1 MEVNVKTRYLGVMEI
16 NSIEIKKMRKKQLYV
31 TNAILLTVLIINF
44 IIIYFN
50 IISFSIFYLILG
62 FILLIQATV
71 SLRKGYSTKSF
82 IPIIERVAIYE
93 KEKMGK
99 EWQKQRKGIWI
110 LNYFLS
116 GLFFLQFYLNRNSSL
131 SEFEFDLPLMVSIL
145 LLLLGLVNGSMYIHF
160 RKVDKATSE
169 LDLKGYTWKSYGISV
184 ILGILF
190 TFLIIMFIIFY
201 LFATA

>member
-1 MEVNVKTRYLGVMEI
+1 MRYLRAMEI
-16 NSIEIKKMRKKQLYV
+16 NSFEIKKMRKKQLYV
-31 TNAILLTVLIINF
+31 TNAILLTVLIIYF

-50 IISFSIFYLILG
+50 IISFSTFYLILG
-62 FILLIQATV
+62 IIMLIQATV

-93 KEKMGK
+93 REKMGK

-116 GLFFLQFYLNRNSSL
+116 GLFFLQFYLNRNLSL
-131 SEFEFDLPLMVSIL
+131 SEYEFDLPFMFIVL
-145 LLLLGLVNGSMYIHF
+145 LLLLGLMNVSMYIHF

-169 LDLKGYTWKSYGISV
+169 LDLKGYTWKSYGIRIVLV
-184 ILGILF
+184 IFF
-190 TFLIIMFIIFY
+190 TFLILMVIIFS
-201 LFATA
+201 LLNSLTFE